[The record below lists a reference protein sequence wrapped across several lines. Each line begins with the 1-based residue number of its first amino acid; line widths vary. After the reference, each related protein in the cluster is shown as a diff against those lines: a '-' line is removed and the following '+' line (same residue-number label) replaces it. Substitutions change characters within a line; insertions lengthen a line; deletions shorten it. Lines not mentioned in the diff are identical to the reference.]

1 MTTTN
6 PFLQGDFANF
16 DFAKFMDPAKYVE
29 QMESWNIAK
38 LTEQFNVPGVDAD
51 AIVNMQRKNIEAITA
66 ANRVAIEGAQ
76 ALVQRQGEIIRETLQ
91 ETSKAVSELATV
103 EGPDAKFSKQA
114 ELAKAAYEKA
124 VGNLRELTEMST
136 KSNTQAAEVL
146 SARVSEGLD
155 ELKAQIKMVAKP
167 KKK

>member
-29 QMESWNIAK
+29 QMENWNIAK

-66 ANRVAIEGAQ
+66 ANRLAIEGAQ

>member
-6 PFLQGDFANF
+6 PFLEGDCANF
-16 DFAKFMDPAKYVE
+16 DFAKLVDPTKYVE
-29 QMESWNIAK
+29 QLENWNIAK
-38 LTEQFNVPGVDAD
+38 LSEQFSVPGVDAD
-51 AIVNMQRKNIEAITA
+51 AIVKIQRKNIEAITA

-114 ELAKAAYEKA
+114 ELAKSAYEKA
-124 VGNLRELTEMST
+124 VGNLRELAEMSA
-136 KSNTQAAEVL
+136 KSNNEAVEVL
-146 SARVSEGLD
+146 NARVSEGLD
-155 ELKAQIKMVAKP
+155 ELKAQIKKIATP